1 MRLAGLLM
9 VPMASVAISVVGV
22 YVAAPAGA
30 DCEARNGTMLC
41 TDAPAPGQSGPPTT
55 TSYPCIVGLTCQ
67 GTFESDLVTGNGPD
81 NVPSPPRPRPPRPNP
96 GN

>member
-41 TDAPAPGQSGPPTT
+41 TDAPAPGDRAHDEAAASADDPP
-55 TSYPCIVGLTCQ
+55 
-67 GTFESDLVTGNGPD
+67 F
-81 NVPSPPRPRPPRPNP
+81 
-96 GN
+96 

>member
-41 TDAPAPGQSGPPTT
+41 TDAPSPGQSGPPTT

-67 GTFESDLVTGNGPD
+67 GTFESDLVTGGNGNYD
-81 NVPSPPRPRPPRPNP
+81 PSGPRPRPPRPNP